1 MIDGTFLFFNIAM
14 DYKNLSPAI
23 ARNKFFII
31 ISAYLIAK
39 ALSIFDSPYTFLA
52 LAVATCIC
60 AVACFCQIHTL
71 ITHKNLTI
79 TKAICNGDTL
89 LTIFFLAAMVIL
101 TSTY

>member
-1 MIDGTFLFFNIAM
+1 MT
-14 DYKNLSPAI
+14 YRNLSPAI

-31 ISAYLIAK
+31 ITAYLIAK

-52 LAVATCIC
+52 LAIATCSC
-60 AVACFCQIHTL
+60 AAVCVCQIHTL
-71 ITHKNLTI
+71 ITQKNLTI

-89 LTIFFLAAMVIL
+89 LTIFFLAAMVVL